1 MVEGHSKCCP
11 PPKPRLQAA
20 TMTVTGIKA
29 TWMTLKSVAAAASVA
44 KGAEVDGIAL
54 HYHLICSVTST
65 ALIQF
70 RSINSRVDGSPLGLE
85 GIVVDAFAFHLVRD
99 EVAARSPSSMGAR
112 AVPAMVEVTIL

>member
-1 MVEGHSKCCP
+1 MVEGHSTCCP

-70 RSINSRVDGSPLGLE
+70 RGINSAVDFSLSGLE
-85 GIVVDAFAFHLVRD
+85 GIGVDAFAFYVVRAA
-99 EVAARSPSSMGAR
+99 EIARSR
-112 AVPAMVEVTIL
+112 